1 MKLGLFPTAIDEGGD
16 IVDNEELIALLN
28 KLKAGVAI
36 ANPKDLERLSALG
49 FKLQE
54 QPKLSV
60 EESIDTLFEA
70 RKAHA
75 LEWAMKLPSPPPFSV
90 PSIQSL
96 YNEIQECIIFGLHGA
111 AITLSGILVEFALK
125 YATYIHEV
133 GGHAN
138 YNPSKW
144 DEFEKTT
151 FGPAINRAVKAG
163 LVNREQKKKLIEFKD
178 TYRNPYNH
186 YNIRKITMNIVAGNV
201 SILNLSTGMVE
212 TRDIAAKD
220 DPVIQAQVK
229 PWADQEKSIEV
240 FAFADNVVKALLAQ
254 IDSA

>member
-1 MKLGLFPTAIDEGGD
+1 MN
-16 IVDNEELIALLN
+16 NEELIDLLS
-28 KLKAGVAI
+28 KLAAKAGVAI
-36 ANPKDLERLSALG
+36 MNPQDLERLRALG
-49 FKLQE
+49 LKVRE
-54 QPKLSV
+54 QPKLSL
-60 EESIDTLFEA
+60 EESIDALFEA

-75 LEWAMKLPSPPPFSV
+75 LERAKKLPPPPPFPV

-125 YATYIHEV
+125 YATYICEV
-133 GGHAN
+133 GGHSN
-138 YNPSKW
+138 YDPSKW
-144 DEFEKTT
+144 DGFEKTT

-163 LVNREQKKKLIEFKD
+163 LVNQKQKKLIEFKD

-201 SILNLSTGMVE
+201 SIMNLSTGIVE

-220 DPVIQAQVK
+220 NPVIQAQAK

-240 FAFADNVVKALLAQ
+240 FEFADSVVKALLAQ
-254 IDSA
+254 IHSAYHAKPNSS